1 MKLQLPIAKHFVL
14 NAVKNG
20 EKALRVNELVT
31 EAVNKDKDLEHVKPY
46 LGSGNERQD
55 VPKTLQ
61 HVLSHHPFPLS
72 QGTLCLQLGSVAS
85 DSKSQHNVMVKN
97 MVFKHCSDDQR
108 CQEWVPKVPGIPC
121 WAGDNETYNVGEV
134 KFSIEGAA
142 STMSMEI
149 VYTCNLSKCVIFC
162 ACRICRD
169 KTFCSKQV
177 HIKVET
183 CRKCSRQCTIHAL
196 KMPRLFNVEVEMF
209 TMVTE
214 KVDEYLFA
222 VPYAGIPKSCEVCKL
237 DVMEH
242 QAFHLVPHLQC
253 KFCKHE
259 SRPFKK
265 SVQTLSDYKKSLK
278 LVESADE
285 KTCGMCLQSF
295 RSVYERMKHEKSS
308 HDGKERNYV
317 CTVCGKSYTND
328 DALKYHVKVNHE
340 VASNKIPCDLC
351 GKQFTSERTLQRH
364 NQIAHEKSPLYQD
377 HICDLCGSK
386 FNRKDALIRHGKEQH
401 YESKVNFA
409 YMDHVED
416 MESLSSVNCEFCEK
430 TFKRKSDLK
439 RHTLSVHSET
449 PPAELACSI
458 CGKTFSRKFSLN
470 RHIKSAHKE

>member
-340 VASNKIPCDLC
+340 VASNKILCDLC

-470 RHIKSAHKE
+470 RHMKSAHKE

>member
-401 YESKVNFA
+401 YES
-409 YMDHVED
+409 
-416 MESLSSVNCEFCEK
+416 
-430 TFKRKSDLK
+430 
-439 RHTLSVHSET
+439 
-449 PPAELACSI
+449 
-458 CGKTFSRKFSLN
+458 
-470 RHIKSAHKE
+470 